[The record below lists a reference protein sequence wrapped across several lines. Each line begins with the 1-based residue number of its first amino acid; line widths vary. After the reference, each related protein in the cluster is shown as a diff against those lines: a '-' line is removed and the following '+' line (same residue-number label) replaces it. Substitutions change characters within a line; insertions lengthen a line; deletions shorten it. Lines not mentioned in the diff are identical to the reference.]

1 MFCTKC
7 GAEMASEAS
16 FCQGCGARVADTGV
30 NAATF
35 TTVADSGHPATVT
48 AAARSTGDVARYA
61 GFWRRVAASVLD
73 GLIQAGLSIA
83 VLIVAMLALDP
94 GPSGDD
100 LNPVAVGVYYVASW
114 VIGWLYFAL
123 MHSSARQ
130 ATIGKRAM
138 GIKVVSLE
146 GARITFARATGRYFA
161 YLLSGM
167 LLGIGY
173 LMAAFTAR
181 KQGLHDMMVSTLVV
195 SRDATAEEIASGLAA
210 PRVSGGV
217 IALAAVAGLVPI
229 LGILA
234 AIAVPAYQDYV
245 IRAQVAEGLTM
256 AAVQQAAVV
265 EAWTESGDF
274 SVIDSESL
282 GIPVASGRYVEAVE
296 VMQGAVA
303 ITFGGEAHN
312 LIQGK
317 SILLVPG
324 FNAANEV
331 FWTCGLAGIPEDVT
345 PALNAHTQYTDV
357 PPKFLPS
364 SCRQ

>member
-1 MFCTKC
+1 
-7 GAEMASEAS
+7 MASEAS
-16 FCQGCGARVADTGV
+16 FCQGCGARVADTGGK
-30 NAATF
+30 AATF
-35 TTVADSGHPATVT
+35 TPVADSGHSAAVT
-48 AAARSTGDVARYA
+48 AAVRSTGEVARYA

-73 GLIQAGLSIA
+73 GLIQAGLSIV
-83 VLIVAMLALDP
+83 VLIVAMLAIDP
-94 GPSGDD
+94 GPSGEDP
-100 LNPVAVGVYYVASW
+100 NPVAVGVYYVASW

-146 GARITFARATGRYFA
+146 GERITFAHATGRYFA
-161 YLLSGM
+161 YLLSGI

-181 KQGLHDMMVSTLVV
+181 KQGLHDMIASTLVV
-195 SRDATAEEIASGLAA
+195 SRDATAEDIGAGLAP
-210 PRVSGGV
+210 PRVSGGA

-234 AIAVPAYQDYV
+234 AIAIPAYQDYV
-245 IRAQVAEGLTM
+245 IRTQITEGLTM
-256 AAVQQAAVV
+256 AASQKVAVV
-265 EAWTESGDF
+265 EAWTQAGDF
-274 SVIDSESL
+274 SGIDSESL
-282 GIPVASGRYVEAVE
+282 GIPVASGRYVESIE
-296 VMQGAVA
+296 VIHGAVA

-324 FNAANEV
+324 FNDANEV
-331 FWTCGLAGIPEDVT
+331 VWTCGLAEIPEDVT
-345 PALNAHTQYTDV
+345 PALSAHTQYTDV
-357 PPKFLPS
+357 APKFLPS